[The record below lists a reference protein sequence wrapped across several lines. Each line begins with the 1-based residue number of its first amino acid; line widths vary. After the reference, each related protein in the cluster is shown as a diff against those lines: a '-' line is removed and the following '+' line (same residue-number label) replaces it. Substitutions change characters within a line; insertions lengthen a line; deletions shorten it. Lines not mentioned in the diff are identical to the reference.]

1 MYRVGF
7 PGWKIA
13 ARIGVPLL
21 VKIEVVHDRQAQVFI
36 ATSKDLPGLVVE
48 SVHMAEM
55 FSEVYDCVNILIED
69 KLQAVPKSKPIAAWD
84 GDFCA
89 A

>member
-13 ARIGVPLL
+13 ARFGVPIL
-21 VKIEVVHDRQAQVFI
+21 VKIEVIHDKDAGVFV
-36 ATSKDLPGLVVE
+36 ATSRDLAGLVVE
-48 SVHMAEM
+48 TSSMDAL
-55 FSEVYDCVNILIED
+55 FPEVYDCVNMLLEGQL
-69 KLQAVPKSKPIAAWD
+69 KTVPRSKPVAAWD

>member
-21 VKIEVVHDRQAQVFI
+21 VKIQVVHDKQAQVFI

-48 SVHMAEM
+48 SKDMAEM
-55 FSEVYDCVNILIED
+55 FTEVCDCLNMLIEEQ
-69 KLQAVPKSKPIAAWD
+69 LQTVLKSKPIAAWD
-84 GDFCA
+84 GDFCPA
-89 A
+89 

>member
-7 PGWKIA
+7 PGWKLA
-13 ARIGVPLL
+13 ARFGVPLL
-21 VKIEVVHDRQAQVFI
+21 FKIEVIRDEDAGVFV
-36 ATSKDLPGLVVE
+36 ATSHDIDGLVVE
-48 SVHMAEM
+48 SATLDELLPA
-55 FSEVYDCVNILIED
+55 VYDCVGMLLSEQL
-69 KLQAVPKSKPIAAWD
+69 KHQPKARPVAAWD

>member
-13 ARIGVPLL
+13 ARLGVPML
-21 VKIEVVHDRQAQVFI
+21 VRIDVVRDLDANVLV
-36 ATSKDLPGLVVE
+36 ATSPDLHGLVVE
-48 SVHMAEM
+48 AKTVADLMRDA
-55 FSEVYDCVNILIED
+55 YDCIDMLMEEA
-69 KLQAVPKSKPIAAWD
+69 LHQPPKNKTLAAWN
-84 GDFCA
+84 GEAFA